1 MFEVIVFMKV
11 VIVGNGKVGNSLAE
25 RLSSEGHDVVVIDND
40 PDNLKNSDTR
50 MDIITV
56 LGNGVSYTVQ
66 LEAGVPKADLLVA
79 ATPSDECNMLCCLVA
94 HKLGAQ
100 HTIARV
106 RNPEYAQQLV
116 LMREDLGLTM
126 AVNPEL
132 AASKEIARILAF
144 PSATKIE
151 TFCKGRVEL
160 CEFTV
165 PQGSPL
171 HDLPLSSLYSKYRLK
186 VLVCTVQ
193 RGDKVIIPQGDF
205 TLQAGE
211 HIGITASP
219 AEIAAFFKAIDLTR
233 EKIRSVL
240 VVGGSRIAYYL
251 TRQLLDMGMDVTVV
265 ERDHKRCLELCEY
278 FPKAIVIEGDGSDHE
293 LLMEEGLDK
302 ADAFVA
308 LTGNDEENILLSL
321 FASASQVSKTITKVN
336 RTALLKIAQQLPLDS
351 VVSPKAVVTNQI
363 LQYARALDNSK
374 GSNVETL
381 YRMVGDRVEA
391 LEFFIAEGFDKHSV
405 PLRDL
410 PLGKDLL
417 IACII
422 RKGKVIIPGG
432 RDTIEIGDSVV
443 VVTTK
448 PFMKDIGDIFA

>member
-1 MFEVIVFMKV
+1 M
-11 VIVGNGKVGNSLAE
+11 
-25 RLSSEGHDVVVIDND
+25 
-40 PDNLKNSDTR
+40 
-50 MDIITV
+50 
-56 LGNGVSYTVQ
+56 Q

-205 TLQAGE
+205 TLQAGD
-211 HIGITASP
+211 HIG
-219 AEIAAFFKAIDLTR
+219 
-233 EKIRSVL
+233 
-240 VVGGSRIAYYL
+240 
-251 TRQLLDMGMDVTVV
+251 TVSYT
-265 ERDHKRCLELCEY
+265 HL
-278 FPKAIVIEGDGSDHE
+278 
-293 LLMEEGLDK
+293 
-302 ADAFVA
+302 
-308 LTGNDEENILLSL
+308 
-321 FASASQVSKTITKVN
+321 
-336 RTALLKIAQQLPLDS
+336 
-351 VVSPKAVVTNQI
+351 
-363 LQYARALDNSK
+363 
-374 GSNVETL
+374 
-381 YRMVGDRVEA
+381 
-391 LEFFIAEGFDKHSV
+391 
-405 PLRDL
+405 
-410 PLGKDLL
+410 
-417 IACII
+417 
-422 RKGKVIIPGG
+422 
-432 RDTIEIGDSVV
+432 TIE
-443 VVTTK
+443 
-448 PFMKDIGDIFA
+448 

>member
-205 TLQAGE
+205 TLQAGD

-293 LLMEEGLDK
+293 LVMEEGLDK

-308 LTGNDEENILLSL
+308 LTGN
-321 FASASQVSKTITKVN
+321 
-336 RTALLKIAQQLPLDS
+336 ALPHGG
-351 VVSPKAVVTNQI
+351 
-363 LQYARALDNSK
+363 R
-374 GSNVETL
+374 
-381 YRMVGDRVEA
+381 
-391 LEFFIAEGFDKHSV
+391 
-405 PLRDL
+405 
-410 PLGKDLL
+410 
-417 IACII
+417 
-422 RKGKVIIPGG
+422 PGG
-432 RDTIEIGDSVV
+432 GPGVLHCRRL
-443 VVTTK
+443 
-448 PFMKDIGDIFA
+448 

>member
-205 TLQAGE
+205 TLQAGD

-265 ERDHKRCLELCEY
+265 ERDHKRCLELCVFMLKTLGLYEDVSY
-278 FPKAIVIEGDGSDHE
+278 RFSQWDPDDREKYIGTPEQWDEAQSAMKRILDHLEILDVALVQQDLSDALLHIGSGDIYG
-293 LLMEEGLDK
+293 LMLCVARV
-302 ADAFVA
+302 ADAGQHIRDRVCDVH
-308 LTGNDEENILLSL
+308 TEISSL
-321 FASASQVSKTITKVN
+321 FEVAFPIDPGTLRQRGITTNLEQCSAQRNSQ
-336 RTALLKIAQQLPLDS
+336 
-351 VVSPKAVVTNQI
+351 
-363 LQYARALDNSK
+363 
-374 GSNVETL
+374 
-381 YRMVGDRVEA
+381 
-391 LEFFIAEGFDKHSV
+391 
-405 PLRDL
+405 
-410 PLGKDLL
+410 
-417 IACII
+417 
-422 RKGKVIIPGG
+422 
-432 RDTIEIGDSVV
+432 
-443 VVTTK
+443 
-448 PFMKDIGDIFA
+448 

>member
-205 TLQAGE
+205 TLQAGD
-211 HIGITASP
+211 HNGI
-219 AEIAAFFKAIDLTR
+219 
-233 EKIRSVL
+233 
-240 VVGGSRIAYYL
+240 SR
-251 TRQLLDMGMDVTVV
+251 RNCRLLQG
-265 ERDHKRCLELCEY
+265 H
-278 FPKAIVIEGDGSDHE
+278 
-293 LLMEEGLDK
+293 
-302 ADAFVA
+302 
-308 LTGNDEENILLSL
+308 
-321 FASASQVSKTITKVN
+321 
-336 RTALLKIAQQLPLDS
+336 
-351 VVSPKAVVTNQI
+351 
-363 LQYARALDNSK
+363 
-374 GSNVETL
+374 
-381 YRMVGDRVEA
+381 
-391 LEFFIAEGFDKHSV
+391 
-405 PLRDL
+405 
-410 PLGKDLL
+410 
-417 IACII
+417 
-422 RKGKVIIPGG
+422 
-432 RDTIEIGDSVV
+432 
-443 VVTTK
+443 
-448 PFMKDIGDIFA
+448 